1 MTGKIQRENR
11 ITIHVGVPRHPFI
24 LKIHPRIFKINHFI
38 LFVELC
44 CLFLAS
50 PLVFAQKHV
59 PSTVEVPVELQD
71 PPKTSLGNDEEIV
84 DDSINRRRK
93 FLTLTVGIEHE
104 EALTGLPKE
113 LDLKGDYGKAAEV
126 VYDPATGILRV
137 NPTNVGVGS
146 VTLHN
151 KKSGKLLYEM
161 RLDIKKSSLDK
172 VAREI
177 KSLLGDIEGISIKIL
192 NNKVVVDGQI
202 LLPRDMSRIGNVV
215 MQYADQA
222 VSLVSLSPMAQKKI
236 SEIIERDINNPEINV
251 RAINDKFILE
261 GIANSPDEKARAE
274 IIAKTYV
281 PDTVLDPAE
290 EKFIKRRKVESVIN
304 LIVIRDSP
312 APPPGKMIQIVVHYV
327 ELDKDYT
334 NSFSFHWGPGLV
346 DQSNVQFGMDSSKKS
361 NSIYSS
367 IVGTINSLFPK
378 LNWLKTHN
386 HARILES
393 STLIVEEGSKGEM
406 KSVTNVPFT
415 NMQPNGVTSTQ
426 FQQVGMSTTITPFLI
441 SKNSDS
447 IKLDLLF
454 AISQL
459 VGGDGQTTTESNVHT
474 SITVRSGQSAAVA
487 GLIRN
492 NSGTA
497 YNRLPADASS
507 NPIIRLHSSKAF
519 ARNQSQFVIFVT
531 PVIKSSASAGV
542 EKVKKKFRMRD

>member
-1 MTGKIQRENR
+1 
-11 ITIHVGVPRHPFI
+11 VP
-24 LKIHPRIFKINHFI
+24 
-38 LFVELC
+38 
-44 CLFLAS
+44 
-50 PLVFAQKHV
+50 
-59 PSTVEVPVELQD
+59 TELQD
-71 PPKTSLGNDEEIV
+71 PSRSSLGNDEEAV
-84 DDSINRRRK
+84 DESINRRRK

-104 EALTGLPKE
+104 ENITGLPKE
-113 LDLKGDYGKAAEV
+113 LDLKGDYGKTADV
-126 VYDPATGILRV
+126 VYDPATGTLRV
-137 NPTNVGVGS
+137 NPNNVGVGS
-146 VTLHN
+146 VTLHD
-151 KKSGKLLYEM
+151 KKTGKLVYEL

-172 VAREI
+172 AAREI

-222 VSLVSLSPMAQKKI
+222 VSLVSLSPLAQKKI

-261 GIANSPDEKARAE
+261 GIASSADDKARAE

-281 PDTVLDPAE
+281 PDAVLDPAE
-290 EKFIKRRKVESVIN
+290 EKFVKRRKVESVIN

-312 APPPGKMIQIVVHYV
+312 APPPGKMIQIVIHYV

-334 NSFSFHWGPGLV
+334 NSFSFHWGPGLSDGSRV
-346 DQSNVQFGMDSSKKS
+346 EFGMDNSKKS

-367 IVGTINSLFPK
+367 IVGTIDSLFPK
-378 LNWLKTHN
+378 LNWLKTHS

-406 KSVTNVPFT
+406 KSVTNVPYT
-415 NMQPNGVTSTQ
+415 NTQPNGISSTQ
-426 FQQVGMSTTITPFLI
+426 FQQVGMSTTITPILI

-447 IKLDLLF
+447 IKLDMLF
-454 AISQL
+454 AISQM
-459 VGGDGQTTTESNVHT
+459 VGSGGQATTESNVHT

-492 NSGTA
+492 NSNTD
-497 YNRLPADASS
+497 YNRDPASDV
-507 NPIIRLHSSKAF
+507 NPIIKLHSSKAF
-519 ARNQSQFVIFVT
+519 QRNQSQFVIFVT

-542 EKVKKKFRMRD
+542 EKIKKKFRLRD

>member
-1 MTGKIQRENR
+1 MKNKTKRFKNSI
-11 ITIHVGVPRHPFI
+11 I
-24 LKIHPRIFKINHFI
+24 LS
-38 LFVELC
+38 LF
-44 CLFLAS
+44 CLLFAS
-50 PLVFAQKHV
+50 PLVLAQKHI
-59 PSTVEVPVELQD
+59 PSTVEVPTELQD
-71 PPKTSLGNDEEIV
+71 PPKSSLGNEEEIV

-93 FLTLTVGIEHE
+93 ILTLTVGIEHE
-104 EALTGLPKE
+104 EVLTGLPKE
-113 LDLKGDYGKAAEV
+113 LDIKGDYAKSAEA
-126 VYDPATGILRV
+126 VYDPTTGILRI
-137 NPTNVGVGS
+137 NPNNVGVS
-146 VTLHN
+146 SITLHD
-151 KKSGKLLYEM
+151 KKSGKLLYEL
-161 RLDIKKSSLDK
+161 RIDVKKSSLDK

-177 KSLLGDIEGISIKIL
+177 KSLLGDVEGISIKIL

-261 GIANSPDEKARAE
+261 GIANSADEKARAE

-304 LIVIRDSP
+304 LIVIRDAP
-312 APPPGKMIQIVVHYV
+312 APPPGKMIQIVIHYV
-327 ELDKDYT
+327 ELDKSYT
-334 NSFSFHWGPGLV
+334 NSFDFEWAPGWH
-346 DQSNVQFGMDSSKKS
+346 DGSQIDYGMDNSKRS

-367 IVGTINSLFPK
+367 IVGTINSLIPK

-386 HARILES
+386 HARVLES
-393 STLIVEEGSKGEM
+393 GTIVVEEGSKGEL
-406 KSVTNVPFT
+406 KSVTNVPYSST
-415 NMQPNGVTSTQ
+415 QPNGGTTVQ

-447 IKLDLLF
+447 IKLDMMF

-459 VGGDGQTTTESNVHT
+459 IGRGQSSESNVRT
-474 SITVRSGQSAAVA
+474 NITVRSGQSAAVA

-492 NSGTA
+492 QSGTG
-497 YNRLPADASS
+497 YNRPPAEGT
-507 NPIIRLHSSKAF
+507 NPILRLQSSKDF
-519 ARNQSQFVIFVT
+519 QRNQSQFVIFVT

-542 EKVKKKFRMRD
+542 EKVKKKFRLRD